1 MAAGPLRRS
10 VRPLESF
17 DFFPRK
23 LYAEIHIS
31 SPMPHILICISKM
44 HRGGTIMSEDK
55 TILPMPDRG
64 PVPHGPDL
72 DDLIFQNEGWLT
84 SDR

>member
-1 MAAGPLRRS
+1 MLVKILLDIHLIFFAGKV
-10 VRPLESF
+10 VRKRTHF
-17 DFFPRK
+17 
-23 LYAEIHIS
+23 S
-31 SPMPHILICISKM
+31 SAPHILICISKM

>member
-1 MAAGPLRRS
+1 
-10 VRPLESF
+10 
-17 DFFPRK
+17 
-23 LYAEIHIS
+23 
-31 SPMPHILICISKM
+31 
-44 HRGGTIMSEDK
+44 MSEDK
-55 TILPMPDRG
+55 TILPMPDRGPVPHGPDLG

>member
-1 MAAGPLRRS
+1 M
-10 VRPLESF
+10 RPLESF

-23 LYAEIHIS
+23 LYA
-31 SPMPHILICISKM
+31 
-44 HRGGTIMSEDK
+44 EDK